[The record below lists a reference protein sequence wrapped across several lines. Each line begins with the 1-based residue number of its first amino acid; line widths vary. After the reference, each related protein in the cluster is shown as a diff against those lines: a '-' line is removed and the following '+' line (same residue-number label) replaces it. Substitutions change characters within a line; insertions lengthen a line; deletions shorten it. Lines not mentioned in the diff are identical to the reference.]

1 MKFIFVTRRPT
12 PPLFLG
18 GAEITHNF
26 LAEKL
31 SEKGHD
37 VVFIGSLTDPNYPTK
52 KRYNYYYNSL
62 KKNNHVHFMSE
73 KNNEIFYFYKG
84 ISCFAVCQK
93 NILLMLKKLLMKN
106 EKIKAVITSLEGS
119 SEIVK
124 LAKNRG
130 IKTVGWLHSAN
141 LEGMEVIKGNPD
153 ILLSTSKFIKKE
165 ATKISK
171 IENFVFYPGFP
182 DVQPLKMAGSFLTFI
197 NPVQEKGADF
207 ILSLAQ
213 KLPQKKFLCVEG
225 WYKNKDFYS
234 KIGKNIQYLEPQ
246 TDMTNVWKRTKLLLV
261 PSIIPEAFG
270 RVIVEAHMH
279 GIPVIANNI
288 GGISEAM
295 NGASVLINGLNTLDW
310 ITSIKKFSDKTYYIK
325 SRLEGLTTA
334 QKFKRNIVSEFI
346 SFLKASNT

>member
-31 SEKGHD
+31 AEEGHD
-37 VVFIGSLTDPNYPTK
+37 IVFIGSLDDPNYPTK

-62 KKNNHVHFMSE
+62 KKNSYINFITE
-73 KNNEIFYFYKG
+73 KNNEIFYSYKG
-84 ISCFAVCQK
+84 ITCFAVCQK
-93 NILLMLKKLLMKN
+93 NILFILKKLLIEK
-106 EKIKAVITSLEGS
+106 EKIEAVITSLEGS
-119 SEIVK
+119 SDIVK
-124 LAKNRG
+124 LVKKSS

-141 LEGMEVIKGNPD
+141 AEGMDVIKGNPD
-153 ILLSTSKFIKKE
+153 ILLSTSQFIKKE
-165 ATKISK
+165 AAKKSK
-171 IENFVFYPGFP
+171 IENLVFYPGFP
-182 DVQPLKMAGSFLTFI
+182 DIQPLKMTGSFLTFI

-213 KLPQKKFLCVEG
+213 QLPRKKFLCVEG

-234 KIGKNIQYLEPQ
+234 KIGKNIQYLDPQ
-246 TDMTNVWKRTKLLLV
+246 PDMTSVWKRTKLLLV

-270 RVIVEAHMH
+270 RVIVEAHMY
-279 GIPVIANNI
+279 GIPVISNNI

-295 NGASVLINGLNTLDW
+295 NGASVLTNGLDTLDW
-310 ITSIKKFSDKTYYIK
+310 INLIEKFSDKTYYTK
-325 SRLEGLTTA
+325 SRLDALATA
-334 QKFKRNIVSEFI
+334 QKFKRNIVNEFLSLI
-346 SFLKASNT
+346 KASNT